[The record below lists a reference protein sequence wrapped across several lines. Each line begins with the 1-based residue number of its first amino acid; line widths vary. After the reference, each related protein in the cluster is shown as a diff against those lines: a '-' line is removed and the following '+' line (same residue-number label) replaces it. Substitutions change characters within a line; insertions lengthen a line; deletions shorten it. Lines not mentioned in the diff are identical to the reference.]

1 MLNDEEFDLLKEDLA
16 WNGSD
21 VAVLNRQEARFLAA
35 TQAYM
40 KGEPIMSDAE
50 FDALKSELKEAGSK
64 FAVDTEPKC
73 YVDTGICKVTMQEDN
88 FRSNLL
94 YLPAGAILTIGWLA
108 LGFELIEP
116 LIRLN
121 PLVLLLLGAY
131 PIYAG
136 SLTITNE
143 FLFPNNKIVYGPCP
157 SCGVN
162 QRVYFGN
169 ILGVEGFDEVAS
181 AKCTNCKV
189 QFQVQKNTMRASTV
203 VPKE

>member
-50 FDALKSELKEAGSK
+50 FDALKSELREEGSR

-94 YLPAGAILTIGWLA
+94 
-108 LGFELIEP
+108 
-116 LIRLN
+116 
-121 PLVLLLLGAY
+121 
-131 PIYAG
+131 
-136 SLTITNE
+136 
-143 FLFPNNKIVYGPCP
+143 
-157 SCGVN
+157 
-162 QRVYFGN
+162 
-169 ILGVEGFDEVAS
+169 
-181 AKCTNCKV
+181 
-189 QFQVQKNTMRASTV
+189 
-203 VPKE
+203 